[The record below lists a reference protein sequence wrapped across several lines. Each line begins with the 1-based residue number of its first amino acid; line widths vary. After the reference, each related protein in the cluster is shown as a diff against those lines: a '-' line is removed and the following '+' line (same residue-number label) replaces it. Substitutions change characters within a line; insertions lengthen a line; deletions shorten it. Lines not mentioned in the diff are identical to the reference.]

1 MAPEPARRA
10 VPPEPTVGIPPA
22 PIEHLAGRE
31 ADLAALHQLLGRSR
45 RVAIH
50 GLGGVGKT
58 QLAIA
63 YLSRHRAACPD
74 GCFWLRADQSTTLL
88 ADLASLAW
96 RVQLPERELP
106 EQELQI
112 EAVLRWLRDHDRWL
126 LVVDNL
132 DRPVA
137 DKMRHWLPPD
147 LPGPRIITSRSPHGS
162 APPAPGPLPLEVAP
176 GLPPPGLVYP
186 LAAAKTPPV
195 PPAP

>member
-63 YLSRHRAACPD
+63 YLSRHRDACPD

-112 EAVLRWLRDHDRWL
+112 EAVLRCLRDHDRWL
-126 LVVDNL
+126 FVVRPL

-137 DKMRHWLPPD
+137 EKMRGWLPPA
-147 LPGPRIITSRSPHGS
+147 LPGRPVIHSPS
-162 APPAPGPLPLEVAP
+162 APRSARPAPDA
-176 GLPPPGLVYP
+176 
-186 LAAAKTPPV
+186 
-195 PPAP
+195 PAPR